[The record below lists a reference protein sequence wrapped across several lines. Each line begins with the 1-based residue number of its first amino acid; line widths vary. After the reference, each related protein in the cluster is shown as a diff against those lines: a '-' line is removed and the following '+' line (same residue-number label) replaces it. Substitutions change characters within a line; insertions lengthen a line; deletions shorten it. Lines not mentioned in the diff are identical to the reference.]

1 MELDSAVTRVLTQAA
16 KIVDAMPVELA
27 AARRKSM
34 NNRVGALQAERGFV
48 AAVNEVSAND
58 YAVGLRDWKERR
70 ALVNGW
76 LARVAE
82 EGRDIIRDGVVS
94 AGDATDAAKRRRLWA
109 AVDAELHGSSE
120 WETIMSDIEQMM
132 SWWAQRTLESTRK
145 HRLIGESLSSV
156 GKIVGRYEKRMYG
169 LGEASKRIN
178 RETRRILDLDEA
190 TQPISVADWLKIHG
204 RSGE

>member
-27 AARRKSM
+27 AARRKPM

-58 YAVGLRDWKERR
+58 YAVGLRDWEERR

-82 EGRDIIRDGVVS
+82 EVATLSVMVWS
-94 AGDATDAAKRRRLWA
+94 ARGMRP
-109 AVDAELHGSSE
+109 
-120 WETIMSDIEQMM
+120 
-132 SWWAQRTLESTRK
+132 
-145 HRLIGESLSSV
+145 
-156 GKIVGRYEKRMYG
+156 
-169 LGEASKRIN
+169 
-178 RETRRILDLDEA
+178 
-190 TQPISVADWLKIHG
+190 TQ
-204 RSGE
+204 RSGRVCGQR